1 MISYFS
7 IGSYE
12 ACKLKFEDGKGSM
25 ARNSVKIGIV
35 MLLFWAVPLIGFA
48 LALIGIFLAVMDRSG
63 TRPDLVRAGLFLNSL
78 GLGLALLNLTLSI
91 YLVASGAIDPAVIL
105 QSFN

>member
-12 ACKLKFEDGKGSM
+12 ACKIKLEDGIGSM

-35 MLLFWAVPLIGFA
+35 MLLFWVVPLIGFI
-48 LALIGIFLAVMDRSG
+48 LALVGILLAAMDHSG

-91 YLVASGAIDPAVIL
+91 YLVVSGVIDPALIL
-105 QSFN
+105 QSVN

>member
-1 MISYFS
+1 VISYFS

-12 ACKLKFEDGKGSM
+12 ACKLKFEDGKDSM

-48 LALIGIFLAVMDRSG
+48 LALVGILLAVMDRSG
-63 TRPDLVRAGLFLNSL
+63 TRPDLVRAGIFLNSL
-78 GLGLALLNLTLSI
+78 GLCLALLNITLSI
-91 YLVASGAIDPAVIL
+91 YLVVSGVIDPAVIL
-105 QSFN
+105 QSVN